1 MCGRYMITSPA
12 EAIREL
18 FGLADTP
25 EIAPRYNVAPTQTVP
40 VVRRQAEGGGR
51 ELVPLRWGLIPHWA
65 KDETIGNKLINARAE
80 SVASKPSFRDS
91 FRKRRCLVVADG
103 FYEWKKTGG
112 RKQPYLIR
120 LKGGGPFGFAGL
132 WSRWRNADD
141 EPVETFTIITT
152 EANDFCADIH
162 DRMPVIVP
170 PHAQDAWLD
179 PERPDAETLLR
190 PYDPDAMEAW
200 AVDMRVGNP
209 RHDDP
214 ALIRPRDAQ
223 GTLL

>member
-1 MCGRYMITSPA
+1 MCGRYMITSPT
-12 EAIREL
+12 EAIRAL

-25 EIAPRYNVAPTQTVP
+25 EIAPRYNVAPTQSVP
-40 VVRRQAEGGGR
+40 VVRRRAGGGGR
-51 ELVPLRWGLIPHWA
+51 ELAHLRWGLIPHWA
-65 KDETIGNKLINARAE
+65 KDEAIGNKLINARAE

-91 FRKRRCLVVADG
+91 FGKRRCLVVANG
-103 FYEWKKTGG
+103 FYEWKKTGR

-120 LKGGGPFGFAGL
+120 LKGGGTFGFAGL
-132 WSRWRNADD
+132 WSRWRNPAG

-152 EANDFCADIH
+152 EANDLCAETH
-162 DRMPVIVP
+162 DRMPVIIP
-170 PHAQDAWLD
+170 PHAHDAWLD

-190 PYDPDAMEAW
+190 PYESDAMEAW
-200 AVDMRVGNP
+200 AVDMRVGSP

-214 ALIRPRDAQ
+214 ALIEPLAGQ